1 MDSIKKFWKNFTK
14 TPEQRYLENATD
26 LCDLENRLKK
36 IEFSLNRVRNY

>member
-1 MDSIKKFWKNFTK
+1 MNSIKKFWANFTK
-14 TPEQRYLENATD
+14 TSEQKYLERATD